1 MANTTHAKGQY
12 YLKDKKLQ
20 LWKFETSKVN
30 GVSVKKWVKATP
42 SKIWAY
48 YRQTGGSKTIEGSAL
63 KYYNAVES
71 AIFVVNKRSDID
83 INTKLLIVYNH
94 AIYEINVVD
103 DYEGNSP
110 ELKISAVL
118 AEDQTFSNYSGLV
131 DE

>member
-1 MANTTHAKGQY
+1 MANTTYTKGQY

-20 LWKFETSKVN
+20 LWKYESSKVN
-30 GVSVKKWVKATP
+30 GVTVKTWVKATA

-48 YRQTGGSKTIEGSAL
+48 YRQTGGSKTIEGSAI

-71 AIFVVNKRSDID
+71 AIFVVNKRSDITID
-83 INTKLLIVYNH
+83 TTLLIVYNH

-103 DYEGNSP
+103 DYEGNSS

-118 AEDQTFSNYSGLV
+118 AEDQNFSSYSGLV